1 MPLTGD
7 PSLGVNPNT
16 AMLAPYLR
24 ALPRSEWPAI
34 AAYNAFWRS
43 PAPAL
48 NRAGRPIR
56 FVAQEKALHALDY
69 EQRIYDTGLV
79 ATRERNWHDLFNALI
94 WTTFPRAKAAINA
107 RHYDESQ
114 RRAGSGNQR
123 TRVRDALTLLDE
135 SGVIVT
141 SDAPDLLDLL
151 RAMKWKELFWQRRE
165 EVSARMR
172 FILFGHGLCEQTLRP
187 YIGLT
192 GKALLLAVDRSVLIA
207 EETEQIRALDA
218 QIEAWCDQPAI
229 TPNALH
235 PLPLLGVPGWWAA
248 NESESFYENRAYF
261 RSKRSRLECTEPARN
276 ILL

>member
-1 MPLTGD
+1 MHMTSAGD
-7 PSLGVNPNT
+7 PSLGGSPDT
-16 AMLAPYLR
+16 AMLALYLG

-34 AAYNAFWRS
+34 AAYNALWRS

-56 FVAQEKALHALDY
+56 FVAQDTALQALDY
-69 EQRIYDTGLV
+69 EQRIYETGLV
-79 ATRERNWHDLFNALI
+79 ATRERNWHDLFNALV

-107 RHYDESQ
+107 RHYDESA
-114 RRAGSGNQR
+114 RRADSGNQR
-123 TRVRDALTLLDE
+123 TRARDALTLLDE
-135 SGVIVT
+135 SGVIVA

-192 GKALLLAVDRSVLIA
+192 GKALLLAVDASVLAA
-207 EETEQIRALDA
+207 EETEQIGLLDA
-218 QIEAWCDQPAI
+218 QIARWCEQPAI
-229 TPNALH
+229 APNALH

-248 NESESFYENRAYF
+248 NETESFYENRAYF
-261 RSKRSRLECTEPARN
+261 RDKRSRTGTLGSAHA
-276 ILL
+276 